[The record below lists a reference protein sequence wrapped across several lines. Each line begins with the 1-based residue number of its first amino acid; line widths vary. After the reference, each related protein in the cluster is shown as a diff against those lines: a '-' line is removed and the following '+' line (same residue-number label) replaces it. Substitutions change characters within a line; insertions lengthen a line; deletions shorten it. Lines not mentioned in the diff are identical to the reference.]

1 MLKKQFTVVAFL
13 MSIFVTMNVPVYV
26 SADNTPIPLVY
37 KSYFNSSTD
46 INQLTVRGNATLGRT
61 PYLPFIQNFGGSL
74 GLVVLQGT
82 KDFSFNSAFINEKV
96 DISRV
101 PDKGISSFIEFDVYR
116 GSSLHTGDW
125 FSFVLSKDTNI
136 LTQRNA
142 ASINNSLSILLSFY
156 REMPNATRETD
167 NYTNLEASI
176 FRNLNGSQNL
186 LTNYVV
192 IDPTYKTELS
202 TKAPSQLVRKY
213 KFWFDY
219 NATSKIFEIRLRFD
233 NSYVRPQTPVAS
245 FTNIDASFLGDTF
258 FAGIT
263 GSTGG
268 LDYGLIA
275 RQWLFANRSLPNGID
290 PTLDP
295 SLLIDDTTPPTIPTL
310 TPTQT
315 ETGWVL
321 NPESTDDS
329 MSTIIYEYQ
338 LDNGAITTQP
348 SNFEI
353 PDGTRQ
359 VKIWARDI
367 FNKAS
372 EPKTINFYK
381 VTYSGEG
388 STQPD
393 VTLWYPE
400 KTPALFPSFSKTG
413 HTHLGF
419 TSTQNNQNEDALSTY
434 TVTQDATLYAKY
446 STNAYSISYVSNSGE
461 TINPSSFA
469 YNEELEGIP
478 QPERLG
484 YLFEGWYKDA
494 EFEIVFEDLFMP
506 AEDFTLYAK
515 WSIITY
521 NLSLTLNGGTV
532 TTLPPSTYTVETNSI
547 VLPTPSQKG
556 YVFLG
561 WYTNPTLT
569 SSVVT
574 SLNQGSVGHQTFY
587 ASWTLN
593 QAEIDAVIAL
603 IAAIDTPI
611 TLASNSAI
619 QAALAAYNNLLP
631 IQQEGVTNQGL
642 LFGYQ
647 EAYALL
653 LEEIDTVIDLIS
665 PLDKVITLNDQAAIE
680 AARAA
685 YDLLTAE
692 QKGEVTNLQVLL
704 DAEAALLSLEAI
716 QAVIETLEDLPDFED
731 ITLEDKDDIEAARQ
745 AFNALT
751 PAQQANISNELKQKL
766 LDAEAAL
773 LSLEAIQAVIETLE
787 DLPDF
792 EDITLEDK
800 DDIEAA
806 RQAFNALTPAQQAN
820 ISNELRQKLI
830 DAEAA
835 LAALEQTQNQFNLL
849 PIHLFS
855 GLIIAILYFLKTKK
869 EGK

>member
-1 MLKKQFTVVAFL
+1 MERNWGFYMFKKQISLAALFMSVLLTV
-13 MSIFVTMNVPVYV
+13 NVPVYLQ
-26 SADNTPIPLVY
+26 ADNTPVPLVY

-61 PYLPFIQNFGGSL
+61 PYLPNIQNFGGSV

-219 NATSKIFEIRLRFD
+219 NATSRTFEIRLRFD
-233 NSYVRPQTPVAS
+233 NSYARPQTPVAS

-290 PTLDP
+290 PSLDP
-295 SLLIDDTTPPTIPTL
+295 SLLIDDTMAPTIPTI
-310 TPTQT
+310 TPVQT
-315 ETGWVL
+315 ETGWRL
-321 NPESTDDS
+321 NPASTDDS
-329 MSTIIYEYQ
+329 MSTIIFEYQ
-338 LDNGAITTQP
+338 LDGGAITTQDDD
-348 SNFEI
+348 FEI

-367 FNKAS
+367 FNKSS
-372 EPKTINFYK
+372 EVKTVNFYQL
-381 VTYSGEG
+381 TYRSEG
-388 STQPD
+388 GTQPD
-393 VTLWYPE
+393 VTIWYPE
-400 KTPALFPSFSKTG
+400 QSTALFPSFTKLG
-413 HTHLGF
+413 HTHEGF
-419 TSTQNNQNEDALSTY
+419 TTEQSNQQVNALTSY

-446 STNAYSISYVSNSGE
+446 SANTYTISYDSNSELTLDSTNFLYNE
-461 TINPSSFA
+461 TI
-469 YNEELEGIP
+469 EGIP

-484 YLFEGWYKDA
+484 YIFEGWYKDQ
-494 EFEIVFEDLFMP
+494 EFETIFADLLMP

-515 WSIITY
+515 WSIVTY
-521 NLSLTLNGGTV
+521 DLILELNGGTV
-532 TTLPPSTYTVETNSI
+532 TTLPSSTFNVETETI
-547 VLPTPSQKG
+547 VLPIPTRNG
-556 YVFLG
+556 YVFSG
-561 WYTNPTLT
+561 WYTNPTFT
-569 SSVVT
+569 SSVMT
-574 SLNQGSVGHQTFY
+574 SLVKGTTGHQTFY
-587 ASWTLN
+587 AQWNVN

-603 IAAIDTPI
+603 INEIDTPI
-611 TLASNSAI
+611 TLASYQAI
-619 QAALAAYNNLLP
+619 QAAVAAYYNLLP
-631 IQQEGVTNQGL
+631 IQQERVTNQGL
-642 LFGYQ
+642 LFQY
-647 EAYALL
+647 EADYAALL
-653 LEEIDTVIDLIS
+653 QDINNVIDLIS
-665 PLDKVITLNDQAAIE
+665 PLDKVIELSDQEDIE
-680 AARAA
+680 AAREA
-685 YDLLTAE
+685 YEALTEE
-692 QKGEVTNLQVLL
+692 QKDNVTNLQVLL
-704 DAEAALLSLEAI
+704 DAEAALLSLQQTEI
-716 QAVIETLEDLPDFED
+716 VIDILDNLPDLET
-731 ITLEDKDDIEAARQ
+731 ITLEDKDAIEAARE
-745 AFNALT
+745 AFDALT
-751 PAQQANISNELKQKL
+751 PS
-766 LDAEAAL
+766 
-773 LSLEAIQAVIETLE
+773 
-787 DLPDF
+787 
-792 EDITLEDK
+792 
-800 DDIEAA
+800 
-806 RQAFNALTPAQQAN
+806 QQAN
-820 ISNELRQKLI
+820 ISNELRQKLL

-835 LAALEQTQNQFNLL
+835 LAELEQPQGQVNLL
-849 PIHLFS
+849 PIHALS
-855 GLIIAILYFLKTKK
+855 GIIITILYFIKAKK